1 MEMEKWVDGPW
12 MTTSWEFEYMND
24 INVHKYVYIYMITL
38 CFKEP
43 LWALIEFIY
52 SSIFIHIWNTP
63 TSQYGVIE
71 LSPATTTS
79 IVVTTYIAHILQLQ
93 KCGVYL
99 FALGRGS
106 SSPNFDQHFSNR
118 NSFVSLVN
126 SWHHKDFLNLLIF
139 QLMFYAEPT
148 LVTIELTNSYCKLA
162 FCI

>member
-63 TSQYGVIE
+63 TS
-71 LSPATTTS
+71 
-79 IVVTTYIAHILQLQ
+79 
-93 KCGVYL
+93 
-99 FALGRGS
+99 
-106 SSPNFDQHFSNR
+106 
-118 NSFVSLVN
+118 
-126 SWHHKDFLNLLIF
+126 
-139 QLMFYAEPT
+139 
-148 LVTIELTNSYCKLA
+148 
-162 FCI
+162 